1 MILALYTVVYVTLA
15 TIGLVLLRR
24 SLADT
29 AIADLLATPGFYL
42 GVVFYAAS
50 FLTFLLSLRRFEVL
64 TVYPVFSGL
73 AYASVTVAAVWFLG
87 EHLTAMRVAGIVLV
101 GAGVA
106 LLVR

>member
-1 MILALYTVVYVTLA
+1 M
-15 TIGLVLLRR
+15 LLRR

-29 AIADLLATPGFYL
+29 SVAEILVTPGFYL
-42 GVVFYAAS
+42 GFAFYAAS

-64 TVYPVFSGL
+64 TVYPVFTGL

-87 EHLTAMRVAGIVLV
+87 EHLTTLRVAGIVLV

>member
-1 MILALYTVVYVTLA
+1 
-15 TIGLVLLRR
+15 VLLRR
-24 SLADT
+24 SLAD
-29 AIADLLATPGFYL
+29 ASVSDILATPGFYL
-42 GVVFYAAS
+42 GFMFYAAS

-73 AYASVTVAAVWFLG
+73 AYASVTIAAVWVLG